1 LYDVAV
7 IGGGPVGSYTA
18 YKLAGM
24 GYDVVVLDAKERPG
38 EMVCCTGIIGRE
50 CLDSFDIDDK
60 VVLRWVNSAR
70 LFSPSGRLI
79 HLWRQEDQACIV
91 DRAAFDMA
99 IAKRAQ
105 SEGAEY
111 LLSSPVS
118 SVEIGDDRVRVE
130 AACHGTQLNIEARV
144 VVIATGFG
152 SKLIRALGLGKVG
165 DFVMGAQSDVE
176 TAGINE
182 VEIYFGR
189 KLAPGFFAWLVP
201 TSSRR
206 ARVGLLSRRN
216 PGHYLKQLVLFLK
229 TQGKIV
235 AADTELSYGGI
246 PLKPLSRTY
255 GERLVVVGDVAGQV
269 KPTTGGGIYY
279 GLLCAGM
286 AARNLDLALK
296 GDALMAKD
304 LAGYEQEWKSRL
316 GRELRRGYLAR
327 QFYEC
332 LSDQQVDRI
341 FDIAKSNG
349 IAEALLKDAEV
360 SFDWHAEVVLRLLAH
375 RVISKAVGAMK
386 IPFGVD

>member
-1 LYDVAV
+1 
-7 IGGGPVGSYTA
+7 
-18 YKLAGM
+18 
-24 GYDVVVLDAKERPG
+24 
-38 EMVCCTGIIGRE
+38 
-50 CLDSFDIDDK
+50 
-60 VVLRWVNSAR
+60 
-70 LFSPSGRLI
+70 
-79 HLWRQEDQACIV
+79 
-91 DRAAFDMA
+91 
-99 IAKRAQ
+99 
-105 SEGAEY
+105 
-111 LLSSPVS
+111 
-118 SVEIGDDRVRVE
+118 
-130 AACHGTQLNIEARV
+130 
-144 VVIATGFG
+144 
-152 SKLIRALGLGKVG
+152 
-165 DFVMGAQSDVE
+165 
-176 TAGINE
+176 
-182 VEIYFGR
+182 
-189 KLAPGFFAWLVP
+189 
-201 TSSRR
+201 
-206 ARVGLLSRRN
+206 VGLLSRRN